1 MNLEIFL
8 MALQGWVDSVKGFK
22 AACLHHKR
30 ERKWYFFFMDFHF
43 ILPLISLLPWLF
55 SYLQGE
61 KKTKKKTNPEI
72 NYICLTFQ
80 AACCHFAICRPA
92 CPVQCA
98 AFTEPLWLSEQRET
112 LFSCFSPQFRAFF
125 SLLSGLLMRLV

>member
-55 SYLQGE
+55 SYLQG
-61 KKTKKKTNPEI
+61 KKKKTLRSI
-72 NYICLTFQ
+72 I
-80 AACCHFAICRPA
+80 FASLFKRLVVILPSADQHVQYNVRHSRSLFGFLNRERP
-92 CPVQCA
+92 
-98 AFTEPLWLSEQRET
+98 
-112 LFSCFSPQFRAFF
+112 F
-125 SLLSGLLMRLV
+125 SLASRPNSGLSSPF

>member
-55 SYLQGE
+55 SYLEG
-61 KKTKKKTNPEI
+61 KKKTLRSI
-72 NYICLTFQ
+72 I
-80 AACCHFAICRPA
+80 FASLFKRLVVILPSADQHVQYNVQHSRSLFGFLNRERP
-92 CPVQCA
+92 
-98 AFTEPLWLSEQRET
+98 
-112 LFSCFSPQFRAFF
+112 F
-125 SLLSGLLMRLV
+125 SLASRPNSGLSSPF